1 MKLAFVY
8 AGQGQQA
15 LNMSCDL
22 VNEFTW
28 AQDIFKQA
36 NEILGYDLLELIQND
51 EVKINQTEYT
61 QPALFVSDYV
71 LQEYLVRNKL
81 KPDMVAGLSLG
92 EYNALVMANILSFE
106 DALKIIK
113 VRSSIMAKAYPK
125 EQVKMVAILKADIA
139 LVEEV
144 LSNPMFE
151 NKVAICNYNTNNQVV
166 IGGLVDS
173 VKEAMDL
180 LKEAGIKRMVEL
192 DVSTISHM
200 PLLKDSAKQLQ
211 SELEKYEFKQPQI
224 KFINN
229 IAASFQT
236 DDFVTS
242 LASHIA
248 NPTYLAKS
256 IELMLSEGVTTFVEV
271 APKKTISTFIKSVA
285 SDHNQEVNI
294 YHVYDLASLNQ
305 CLESIGE

>member
-22 VNEFTW
+22 VNEFAW
-28 AQDIFKQA
+28 VKDIFKQA
-36 NEILGYDLLELIQND
+36 NEILGYDLLKLIQND

-71 LQEYLVRNKL
+71 LQEYLVRNNL

-92 EYNALVMANILSFE
+92 EYNALVMANVLSFE

-113 VRSSIMAKAYPK
+113 VRASLMANAYPK
-125 EQVKMVAILKADIA
+125 EQVKMVAILKADVA
-139 LVEEV
+139 LVEKV
-144 LSNPMFE
+144 LADASLE

-166 IGGLVDS
+166 IGGITDF
-173 VKEAMDL
+173 VKQAMDL

-192 DVSTISHM
+192 EVSTISHNH
-200 PLLKDSAKQLQ
+200 LLEETAKQLQ
-211 SELEKYEFKQPQI
+211 TELEKYEFKQPNI

-229 IAASFQT
+229 IAASYQE
-236 DDFVTS
+236 DGFVTS
-242 LASHIA
+242 LAGHIA
-248 NPTYLAKS
+248 NPTYMAKS
-256 IELMLSEGVTTFVEV
+256 IELMLEDGVTTFIEI
-271 APKKTISTFIKSVA
+271 APKKTISAFIKSVA
-285 SDHNQEVNI
+285 KDHDKEIEI